1 MVYSCHSPATAA
13 WDTVS
18 LRVCSA
24 KNQLHFSLRGR
35 QHSLGAVQKKQ
46 QLRCA
51 AAAAKA
57 CRGSTDM
64 ITCLGIGDQGQHAC
78 NRSECLGAV
87 CFGSSTYMH
96 VLTWFIDISS
106 SVPVCFFLQ
115 NLAKDPEA
123 RRWFVQAELVH
134 CRTAMVGAAG
144 ILLPAVSRTA
154 WAGQGHQHSQHGR
167 TVTPQARGLH
177 SSSRGHLGVSQCGRQ
192 SIQLGAPVRAGMQ
205 RQQQL

>member
-1 MVYSCHSPATAA
+1 MPQPSNSCLGLCQSTGVFCQEPAALQPTWQAA
-13 WDTVS
+13 QPGCCPEETEAEMCGS
-18 LRVCSA
+18 SC
-24 KNQLHFSLRGR
+24 
-35 QHSLGAVQKKQ
+35 
-46 QLRCA
+46 
-51 AAAAKA
+51 KA

-64 ITCLGIGDQGQHAC
+64 ITCLGIGDQGQRAC
-78 NRSECLGAV
+78 NRSGCLGAV

-96 VLTWFIDISS
+96 VLTWFIDVSS
-106 SVPVCFFLQ
+106 SVPVCVVLQ

-167 TVTPQARGLH
+167 TVTPQAHGLH
-177 SSSRGHLGVSQCGRQ
+177 SSSRGQLGVSQCGRQ
-192 SIQLGAPVRAGMQ
+192 SRQLGAPVRAGMQ